1 MNVCICHKNAPQYE
15 GNIIKNHTYYLFNI
29 MTNIKNFNQ
38 SLSGID
44 KLSSKSANINIYHV
58 EYMSMKILDNVNID
72 GANCLY
78 LIFNNAVHGY
88 IIEENNEELLI
99 FAFTCNSKEVFKK
112 YTKLWGEIK
121 NQIGIINGGKP
132 IECKKDFL
140 KIRFKSDDDLP

>member
-1 MNVCICHKNAPQYE
+1 
-15 GNIIKNHTYYLFNI
+15 

-44 KLSSKSANINIYHV
+44 KLSFKSANINIYHV

-121 NQIGIINGGKP
+121 NQIGIINGGKL

-140 KIRFKSDDDLP
+140 KIRFKWDDDLP